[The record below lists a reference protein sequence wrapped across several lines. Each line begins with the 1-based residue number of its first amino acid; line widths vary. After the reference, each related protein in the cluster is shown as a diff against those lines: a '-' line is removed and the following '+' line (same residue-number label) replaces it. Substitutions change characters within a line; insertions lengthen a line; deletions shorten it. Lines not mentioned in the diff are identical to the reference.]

1 VTDCGAC
8 LLQVKKYAKRD
19 GPRQKGPQ
27 SRDMKRLEELKLPF
41 TFERIVESPVEE
53 FNDMLTK
60 TKLTEAQVSS

>member
-1 VTDCGAC
+1 MR

-27 SRDMKRLEELKLPF
+27 SRDIKRLEELKIPF
-41 TFERIVESPVEE
+41 SFDRIVESPVEE
-53 FNDMLTK
+53 LNEMLTK